1 MIMLKRT
8 ADQEEHIQ
16 LGIGYYTANEAAR
29 LLKIP
34 VLNVNRWLRGYDYK
48 YRGASYHSEPLWTP
62 ELPSYDNKIEMSF
75 RDLIE
80 LRFVE
85 SFLRAGLGLKTI
97 RHCLDL
103 ARDSVNDVR
112 PFSTQK
118 FRTDGRTIFLD
129 TIRKSGESELLDLK
143 KQQYVIK
150 QVIERS
156 FKDLDIEANAVA
168 RWRPFK
174 GKESI
179 VIDPK
184 RAFGQPIAA
193 NYGVPTQV
201 LAEAVSVERS
211 VARVARIFEVPPAVV
226 KDAVSF
232 EEFLLAA

>member
-1 MIMLKRT
+1 MLKKT
-8 ADQEEHIQ
+8 GDQEERIER
-16 LGIGYYTANEAAR
+16 GIGFYTASEAAR
-29 LLKIP
+29 LLRMP
-34 VLNVNRWLRGYDYK
+34 VLNINRWLRGYDYK
-48 YRGASYHSEPLWTP
+48 YRGTYHHSEPCGTP
-62 ELPSYDNKIEMSF
+62 ELPSYDSKIELSF

-80 LRFVE
+80 LRFIE
-85 SFLRAGLGLKTI
+85 SFRKAGLGLKTI
-97 RHCLDL
+97 RHCLDF

-129 TIRKSGESELLDLK
+129 TIREFGESELLDLK
-143 KQQYVIK
+143 KRQYVIK

-193 NYGVPTQV
+193 EYGVPTQV
-201 LAEAVSVERS
+201 LADAVSVEGS

-226 KDAVSF
+226 RDAVNF

>member
-1 MIMLKRT
+1 MLNRT
-8 ADQEEHIQ
+8 VDQQERIQ
-16 LGIGYYTANEAAR
+16 LGIGYYTAGEAAR
-29 LLKIP
+29 LLKMP
-34 VLNVNRWLRGYDYK
+34 VLNINRWLRGYNYK
-48 YRGASYHSEPLWTP
+48 YRGATHHSEPLWTS
-62 ELPSYDNKIEMSF
+62 ELPSYDNKIELSF

-97 RHCLDL
+97 RHCLDS
-103 ARDSVNDVR
+103 ARESVNDMR

-129 TIRKSGESELLDLK
+129 TIRESGESEMLDLK
-143 KQQYVIK
+143 RRQYVIK

-156 FKDLDIEANAVA
+156 FKDLDIEENAVA

-184 RAFGQPIAA
+184 RAFGQPIVAEF
-193 NYGVPTQV
+193 GVPTQV
-201 LAEAVSVERS
+201 LAEAVGVEGS
-211 VARVARIFEVPPAVV
+211 VARVAKIFEVSLAVV
-226 KDAVSF
+226 RDAVNF
-232 EEFLLAA
+232 EEFLHAA